1 MNLYNITSDIKHLM
15 GHLESFTEQ
24 QDDEMEKAIKEHIGL
39 LNDDLETKV
48 ENIVKMIRERYAMF
62 DVRMAEADRLKDL
75 AKLDEKAAL
84 RLQEWLHLCLKNLGQ
99 QRVETSIANVRVSK
113 VGGRPRMEYDLK
125 KIPEQFYVTQTE
137 RVLDKDMIRRSI
149 DEGVDVPGVVVKER
163 GTYLSIK

>member
-1 MNLYNITSDIKHLM
+1 
-15 GHLESFTEQ
+15 
-24 QDDEMEKAIKEHIGL
+24 
-39 LNDDLETKV
+39 
-48 ENIVKMIRERYAMF
+48 
-62 DVRMAEADRLKDL
+62 
-75 AKLDEKAAL
+75 
-84 RLQEWLHLCLKNLGQ
+84 LKNLGQ